1 MGHSCPGELGPWYG
15 GQMGPKTL
23 GNWERE
29 REEMLIGS
37 EGGSRYTVCR
47 PHKAQEKGP
56 PDKQGPPSRGSR

>member
-1 MGHSCPGELGPWYG
+1 
-15 GQMGPKTL
+15 MGPKTL